1 MYAARPLVLQLTGG
15 EVWQNSDYF
24 TQHLLPDFL
33 DQHPQRTAAWDVVF
47 DARGALEEPHTGR
60 RVPLGTVDVRDYI
73 ADWRD
78 DVTETMI
85 LRDLGIRIHR
95 EKNGSASRHFLIG
108 I

>member
-24 TQHLLPDFL
+24 TQRLLPDFL
-33 DQHPQRTAAWDVVF
+33 DQHPQRTADWDVVF
-47 DARGALEEPHTGR
+47 DACGALEEPHTRR